1 MEISRKS
8 WHYWIVTRYVY
19 NWGVKNNLCG
29 YFWQVVGYLLLSVL
43 ITVIALF
50 VIFCMLVGFF
60 ESHESV
66 YFKIAFIFWSIAIFF
81 GFRKLYAML
90 AEKYVERKWNKSP
103 KPKKPSILSEYI
115 KAFIGKY
122 CPKITFKD

>member
-60 ESHESV
+60 KSHESV

-81 GFRKLYAML
+81 GFRKLYA
-90 AEKYVERKWNKSP
+90 
-103 KPKKPSILSEYI
+103 ILSEYI
-115 KAFIGKY
+115 KAFKGKY